1 MLAIIASG
9 DDMTLRTSDKY
20 YVLERLQS
28 KYDKTD
34 TYIAEDLVAGQVI
47 RLRYDPY
54 DGPMG
59 SLTLEDITTQVNK
72 SVTGHGPYERYEID
86 QEYFATTNSRGIMGI
101 EYPVVHVDTDPAG
114 FLYVRIYY
122 DEKMK
127 YQPDNSTRSYYGTM
141 EFIEE
146 LFESG
151 DEAEIEEIEETT
163 DI

>member
-1 MLAIIASG
+1 MLAIIAPG
-9 DDMTLRTSDKY
+9 EYMTLRTSDKY
-20 YVLERLQS
+20 YILERLQS

-54 DGPMG
+54 DGPIG
-59 SLTLEDITTQVNK
+59 SLTLEDITTQVNEG
-72 SVTGHGPYERYEID
+72 VTGHGPYERYEID

-101 EYPVVHVDTDPAG
+101 EYPVIHVDTDPAG

-127 YQPDNSTRSYYGTM
+127 YQPDNSSRSYYGTM

-151 DEAEIEEIEETT
+151 DEEEIEETN
-163 DI
+163 DIY